1 MNSKTSRRVG
11 RALVLVWVGALLA
24 LSLSGCKVVAFRLAP
39 TPVPSPTLMPTWTP
53 SPTMIPT
60 PTFTLTPTAT
70 ATPTPTAT
78 STPTPTVVPLRAQ
91 VEWNPPQLI
100 QGHTGVVR
108 VHTSRDS
115 RILGRW
121 GEQAVGFLSLDGRDH
136 LAFLGVG
143 ALAAT
148 GTYTLSL
155 ALAADDG
162 QQLTTTAPIQ
172 VLPGDYD
179 HEEIRFTP
187 EVSKLLDPKIA
198 QPERVRVAEAYT
210 TFSPQMAWEG
220 RFAWPAQG
228 PTTSMFG
235 ARRGYGGGV
244 TTYHEGIDIGGITGE
259 PVHAAAAGVVVLAE
273 TLQVRGNAVI
283 LDHGAGVLSG
293 YYHLDRIAVQAGQV
307 VGQGDLLGAMGAT
320 GLVTG
325 SHLHWELRVGGV
337 AVDPREWTER
347 VFP

>member
-11 RALVLVWVGALLA
+11 RALVLAWVGTLLA

-39 TPVPSPTLMPTWTP
+39 TSAPSHTLMPTWTP
-53 SPTMIPT
+53 LPTMTPT

-70 ATPTPTAT
+70 ATPTLTPTPS
-78 STPTPTVVPLRAQ
+78 STPTPTTVPLRAQ
-91 VEWNPPQLI
+91 VELSPPQMI
-100 QGHTGVVR
+100 QGHTSVVR
-108 VHTSRDS
+108 VRTSRDS
-115 RILGRW
+115 GILGRW
-121 GEQAVGFLSLDGRDH
+121 GQQAVGFLSLSGRDH

-143 ALAAT
+143 ALAAA

-162 QQLTTTAPIQ
+162 QQLTTTVPIQ
-172 VLPGDYD
+172 VLPGDYE

-228 PTTSMFG
+228 STTSVFG

-259 PVHAAAAGVVVLAE
+259 PVHAAAATGRTLTIAPMGNPVLRN
-273 TLQVRGNAVI
+273 LI
-283 LDHGAGVLSG
+283 PKFS
-293 YYHLDRIAVQAGQV
+293 
-307 VGQGDLLGAMGAT
+307 
-320 GLVTG
+320 
-325 SHLHWELRVGGV
+325 
-337 AVDPREWTER
+337 
-347 VFP
+347 